1 MQDLDKLPE
10 DVVEVTPPI
19 DSAFE
24 VTNPELVL
32 LAADVPLNPVDY
44 VGVVIL
50 AGLHN
55 AEHNVIL

>member
-10 DVVEVTPPI
+10 GVVEVALPI

-32 LAADVPLNPVDY
+32 LSADVPLLLVD
-44 VGVVIL
+44 
-50 AGLHN
+50 
-55 AEHNVIL
+55 